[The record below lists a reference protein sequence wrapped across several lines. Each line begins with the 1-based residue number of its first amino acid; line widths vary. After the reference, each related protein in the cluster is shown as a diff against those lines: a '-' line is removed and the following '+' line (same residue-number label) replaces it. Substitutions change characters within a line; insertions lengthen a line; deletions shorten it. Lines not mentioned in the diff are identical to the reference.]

1 MLFSAKS
8 DNLKATLT
16 EHGGPLLENNI
27 LKKISRQIVDKRVI
41 IMIAFLAACVY
52 CALSISRVHVNN
64 DITSF
69 LPPDTDT
76 RRGLTIME
84 NEFTTYA
91 SANVML
97 ANTTYERAS
106 AAAEKIETLEH
117 VTGVTFDNS
126 PAHFVDSAALL
137 TISFDG
143 TSDDE
148 NVIAAMNEIRS
159 LTAGFDTYTSS
170 DIGADLLGE
179 IAQQM
184 VGVVALAAVVIM
196 AVLLFTS
203 RSYFEVVIFLIVFS
217 VAALLNMGTNFWL
230 GEISSIT
237 NSIAVILQLALAID
251 YAIIFSHRYQDEIDR
266 FPTEREAL
274 IEALSKSIVEIS
286 SSSLTTISG
295 LVALMLMQ
303 FRLGYD
309 LGLVLSKGIL
319 CSLITVFLLMPG
331 LIASFFRPL
340 RRTTHKSHV
349 PDITGW
355 GRFLMKTRFGFVAV
369 FVIILPLA
377 IWCSSRTEYAFNDA
391 GIDELKYSESRAAAR
406 KITGTFANDTTI
418 AVLVPGG
425 NYEAEKQFLRDAA
438 ELDNVKTVTGL
449 ANIEIEDGKVLTDSY
464 TPRMF
469 SMLLNIDFEEAEM
482 LYAAYGVEN
491 GQYQPIFGNA
501 ETYSVPLIDM
511 FLFLFEKIDQGI
523 VTLDADSQET
533 LDSLRGELERG
544 EAQLRGENWDRMV
557 ITADVPIE
565 GDESVA
571 LVNALRSLA
580 DGRYGEGACLVIGD
594 VTSAKELADTFNGDS
609 LLINLLTIAFVF
621 IILIFTF
628 RSVVGAALLVFVIQG
643 SIWINFTFPYLT
655 HTRASFVTNMI
666 VSAIQMGATI
676 DYAIVIM
683 SRYLDLKKLHTPQ
696 EAMAQAVNESFPTVM
711 TSGTIMTVAGILI
724 AYRVSDVYIGHIGL
738 AVGRGALISVILV
751 LSVLPQLIVLLDKVI
766 EKTTFRKKTT
776 TGGAVE

>member
-1 MLFSAKS
+1 MLFSTKS

-16 EHGGPLLENNI
+16 EPGGPLLENNI

-159 LTAGFDTYTSS
+159 LTVGFDTYTSS

-418 AVLVPGG
+418 AVLVPSG

-469 SMLLNIDFEEAEM
+469 SMLLNIDFEEAGM

-766 EKTTFRKKTT
+766 ENTTFRKKTT

>member
-16 EHGGPLLENNI
+16 EPGGPLLENNI

-52 CALSISRVHVNN
+52 CALSISRVRVNN

-355 GRFLMKTRFGFVAV
+355 GRFLMKTRVGFVAV

-418 AVLVPGG
+418 AVLVPSG

-491 GQYQPIFGNA
+491 GQYQPIFGNT

-523 VTLDADSQET
+523 VTLDADLQET

>member
-16 EHGGPLLENNI
+16 EPGGPLLENNI

-148 NVIAAMNEIRS
+148 NVIATMNEIRS
-159 LTAGFDTYTSS
+159 LTAGFDIYTSS

-418 AVLVPGG
+418 AVLVPSG

-469 SMLLNIDFEEAEM
+469 SMLLNIDFEEAGM

>member
-16 EHGGPLLENNI
+16 EPGGPLLENNI

-148 NVIAAMNEIRS
+148 NVIATMNEIRS

-179 IAQQM
+179 IAQQL

-369 FVIILPLA
+369 FVVILPLA

-418 AVLVPGG
+418 AVLVPSG

-438 ELDNVKTVTGL
+438 ELDDVKTVTGL

-565 GDESVA
+565 GDESVE

-621 IILIFTF
+621 VILIFTF

-683 SRYLDLKKLHTPQ
+683 SRYLDLKKLHPPQ

>member
-1 MLFSAKS
+1 MLFFAKS

-16 EHGGPLLENNI
+16 EPGGPLLENNI

-418 AVLVPGG
+418 AVLVPSG

-469 SMLLNIDFEEAEM
+469 SMLLNIDFEEAGM

-491 GQYQPIFGNA
+491 GQYQPIFGNT

-683 SRYLDLKKLHTPQ
+683 SRYLDLKKLHPPQ